1 MIKKIIKSKALE
13 YITKISF
20 VLAILVLI
28 AMLGFGFPTEYK
40 IFVNILFI
48 NILLLG
54 IVKTVLKYTYT
65 EEKNIH
71 RVIVFDILSVVFISY
86 CLYKQIND
94 YSFYYVSKYL
104 QFAVSLK
111 LIREFATPNFSFKR
125 KYINPPQLFIIS
137 FVALI
142 FMGAFLLMLPKAT
155 NHSITFLNALFTST
169 SAVCVTG
176 LSVYDVPYTFSI
188 FGQFVIMIL
197 VQIGGLGILTFA
209 AYIAYF
215 FKGNSSFEYQISLGN
230 ISNNDAFSE
239 VFSFI
244 KRIIFLTFSIELIG
258 AILIYISLNNLNAPI
273 TDKIFLSIFH
283 SISAFCNAGFSIL
296 PNGFSHNI
304 ILNNYFLQS
313 IVIVLI
319 FLGGIGFPIL
329 VNILRYFKYFINKT
343 VLIVFYKKQEQ
354 KTWVFN
360 LNSKVNLVTTLV
372 IFIVST
378 IIIYFEEF
386 YNALNSH
393 SGLGKWVSA
402 AFISMSTRSAGF
414 NTFDY
419 SELQFSTI
427 IMILLLMWIGASPT
441 STGGGIKTSTFAIAI
456 LNFINIARGKQT
468 IEIFNRTINDA
479 IVQKAFATITLSFL
493 VIGIGIFL
501 VSKFDY
507 ELPLIDIAFEVFS
520 AYSTVGL
527 SLKTTPLLSD
537 QSKIVL
543 IIIMFIGRVSM
554 ITILTA
560 FFKKSLSSRYNYPSG
575 DILI

>member
-94 YSFYYVSKYL
+94 YSFFYVSKYL
-104 QFAVSLK
+104 QFAVLLK

-142 FMGAFLLMLPKAT
+142 FIGAFLLMLPKAT

-176 LSVYDVPYTFSI
+176 LSVYDVPYTFST
-188 FGQFVIMIL
+188 FGQFIIMIL

-215 FKGNSSFEYQISLGN
+215 FKGNSSFEYQITLGN

-296 PNGFSHNI
+296 PNGFSHTI

-360 LNSKVNLVTTLV
+360 LNSKVNLVTSLT
-372 IFIVST
+372 IFIITTV
-378 IIIYFEEF
+378 IIYFEEF
-386 YNALNSH
+386 YNVLNSH
-393 SGLGKWVSA
+393 VGLGKLISA
-402 AFISMSTRSAGF
+402 AFISMTTRTAGF
-414 NTFDY
+414 NTIDF
-419 SELQFSTI
+419 SQLQFSTI
-427 IMILLLMWIGASPT
+427 IMILLLMWVGASPT

-456 LNFINIARGKQT
+456 LNFINIARGKQS
-468 IEIFNRTINDA
+468 IEIYNRSINNT
-479 IVQKAFATITLSFL
+479 IVQRAFATITLSFL

-501 VSKFDY
+501 ITKFEND
-507 ELPLIDIAFEVFS
+507 LPLIDIAFEVFS

-527 SLKTTPLLSD
+527 SLNTTPLLSD
-537 QSKIVL
+537 SSKIVL
-543 IIIMFIGRVSM
+543 IVIMFIGRVSM

-560 FFKKSLSSRYNYPSG
+560 FFKKSISSRYNYPSG

>member
-94 YSFYYVSKYL
+94 YSFFYVSKYL
-104 QFAVSLK
+104 QFAVLLK

-142 FMGAFLLMLPKAT
+142 FIGAFLLMLPKAT

-176 LSVYDVPYTFSI
+176 LSVYDVPYTFST
-188 FGQFVIMIL
+188 FGQFIIMIL

-215 FKGNSSFEYQISLGN
+215 FKGNSSFEYQITLGN

-296 PNGFSHNI
+296 PNGFSHTI

-360 LNSKVNLVTTLV
+360 LNSKVNLVTSLT
-372 IFIVST
+372 IFIIST
-378 IIIYFEEF
+378 VIIYFEEF
-386 YNALNSH
+386 YNVLNSH
-393 SGLGKWVSA
+393 VGLGKLISA
-402 AFISMSTRSAGF
+402 AFISMTTRTAGF
-414 NTFDY
+414 NTIDF
-419 SELQFSTI
+419 SQLQFSTI
-427 IMILLLMWIGASPT
+427 IMILLLMWVGASPT

-456 LNFINIARGKQT
+456 LNFINIARGKQS
-468 IEIFNRTINDA
+468 IEIYNRSINNT
-479 IVQKAFATITLSFL
+479 IVQRAFATITLSFL

-501 VSKFDY
+501 ITKFEND
-507 ELPLIDIAFEVFS
+507 LPLIDIAFEVFS

-527 SLKTTPLLSD
+527 SLNTTPLLSD
-537 QSKIVL
+537 SSKIVL
-543 IIIMFIGRVSM
+543 IVIMFIGRVSM

-560 FFKKSLSSRYNYPSG
+560 FFKKSISSRYNYPSG

>member
-94 YSFYYVSKYL
+94 YSFFYVSKYL
-104 QFAVSLK
+104 QFAVLLK

-142 FMGAFLLMLPKAT
+142 FIGAFLLMLPKAT

-176 LSVYDVPYTFSI
+176 LSVYDVPYTFST
-188 FGQFVIMIL
+188 FGQFIIMIL

-215 FKGNSSFEYQISLGN
+215 FKGNSSFEYQITLGN

-296 PNGFSHNI
+296 PNGFSHTI

-360 LNSKVNLVTTLV
+360 LNSKVNLVTSLT
-372 IFIVST
+372 IFIIST
-378 IIIYFEEF
+378 VIIYFEEF
-386 YNALNSH
+386 YNVLNSH
-393 SGLGKWVSA
+393 VGLGKWISA
-402 AFISMSTRSAGF
+402 AFISMTTRTAGF
-414 NTFDY
+414 NTIDF
-419 SELQFSTI
+419 SQLQFSTI
-427 IMILLLMWIGASPT
+427 IMILLLMWVGASPT

-456 LNFINIARGKQT
+456 LNFINIARGKQS
-468 IEIFNRTINDA
+468 IEIYNRSINNT
-479 IVQKAFATITLSFL
+479 IVQRAFATITLSFL

-501 VSKFDY
+501 ITKFEND
-507 ELPLIDIAFEVFS
+507 LPLIDIAFEVFS

-527 SLKTTPLLSD
+527 SLNTTPLLSD
-537 QSKIVL
+537 SSKIVL
-543 IIIMFIGRVSM
+543 IVIMFIGRVSM

-560 FFKKSLSSRYNYPSG
+560 FFKKSISSRYHYPSG